1 MLIFT
6 WSFIKDTIIPVLG
19 SIFTVGINAMMPLV
33 IMCVGICV
41 LLSIVGI
48 RTGGVFGTIANGAVR
63 GLGYIGRTVLSALGW
78 CARHLIQ
85 FIPVFYVGIRN
96 SFRRNGSSE
105 ITANLVSFFATVI
118 LILII
123 IWRWVTSAY
132 ALVIF
137 YF

>member
-6 WSFIKDTIIPVLG
+6 WIFIKGTIVPILG
-19 SIFTVGINAMMPLV
+19 SAFSVAFNAMIPIV
-33 IMCVGICV
+33 IMGVAISV
-41 LLSIVGI
+41 MLSAIGI

-63 GLGYIGRTVLSALGW
+63 GLGYIGRTVLSAMGW

-105 ITANLVSFFATVI
+105 ITANLVSFLATVI
-118 LILII
+118 LIVII
-123 IWRWVTSAY
+123 I
-132 ALVIF
+132 
-137 YF
+137 

>member
-1 MLIFT
+1 
-6 WSFIKDTIIPVLG
+6 
-19 SIFTVGINAMMPLV
+19 MPLV

-123 IWRWVTSAY
+123 I
-132 ALVIF
+132 
-137 YF
+137 

>member
-6 WSFIKDTIIPVLG
+6 WSFIKDTIIPVFG

-63 GLGYIGRTVLSALGW
+63 GLGYICRTVLSALGW

-123 IWRWVTSAY
+123 I
-132 ALVIF
+132 
-137 YF
+137 

>member
-123 IWRWVTSAY
+123 I
-132 ALVIF
+132 
-137 YF
+137 